1 MPREPHSSSEL
12 PTLLL
17 VMFLDGRRVSDH
29 ALFTQPLIPMRVLSV
44 LTLAALVTAP
54 LAAQAPKLS
63 AAPSTRATTSMSL
76 SLPRAEGQPAP
87 TELTVRIDYG
97 QPHVR
102 GRAVPTELAT
112 EGTVWRTGANIAT
125 SLATE
130 VDLTIGG
137 AAVPKGSYSLYTIRT
152 GGTYFLIINK
162 NIGQSGAEYAAEK
175 DLVRVP
181 LTARTLHETQESL
194 QIALVPPME
203 GPAAGALTIAW
214 GTLHLSTTWAVR

>member
-1 MPREPHSSSEL
+1 
-12 PTLLL
+12 
-17 VMFLDGRRVSDH
+17 
-29 ALFTQPLIPMRVLSV
+29 MRVLSA
-44 LTLAALVTAP
+44 LALAALAAAP
-54 LAAQAPKLS
+54 LTAQATKLS
-63 AAPSTRATTSMSL
+63 AAPSTRATTTLTL
-76 SLPRAEGQPAP
+76 SPPRVQGQPAP
-87 TELTVRIDYG
+87 AAMTVKIDYG
-97 QPHVR
+97 QPHAR

-112 EGTVWRTGANIAT
+112 DGTVWRTGANSST
-125 SLATE
+125 TLTTE

-152 GGTYFLIINK
+152 GGKYFLIIN
-162 NIGQSGAEYAAEK
+162 NNTGQWGTEYVAEK